1 MFKLTRA
8 LAPSLAAALLLS
20 ACSSTLHLKSYL
32 IEVPDANYKRL
43 RIGVPTAGAG
53 AGAEVVGISS
63 RYNSLSG
70 TNEVRSITKAV
81 IDPENIMA
89 IVQNEVMRSLGAAG
103 KKVILVDRNAELDL
117 QISFQPPGAKL
128 DLYTLLSLGMLT
140 TYESL
145 GGARLI
151 DVKTGKVLYTY
162 EFIST
167 VRDVKPPTQ
176 IRDWE
181 AFAKALAEEVTK
193 SLGRLKLAEGSHV
206 LINVDPL
213 I

>member
-20 ACSSTLHLKSYL
+20 ACSSTLHLKSYP
-32 IEVPDANYKRL
+32 IEAPEAGYKRL

-53 AGAEVVGISS
+53 AGAEITGIST
-63 RYNSLSG
+63 RYNSFSG
-70 TNEVRSITKAV
+70 TSEVRSVTKAV

-89 IVQNEVMRSLGAAG
+89 IVQNEVMRSLHSGG
-103 KKVILVDRNAELDL
+103 KKVILVDRNADLDL
-117 QISFQPPGAKL
+117 QLSFQPPGPKL
-128 DLYTLLSLGMLT
+128 DLYTLLSLGLLT

-145 GGARLI
+145 GGARLV

-167 VRDVKPPTQ
+167 VRDIKPPTQ

-181 AFAKALAEEVTK
+181 AFAKALAEEVAK
-193 SLGRLKLAEGSHV
+193 SLGSLKLADGAHIYV
-206 LINVDPL
+206 NVDSL
-213 I
+213 S